1 VIFSQCVQGVY
12 VRIMNKLTMLVLSM
26 FLTTGATA
34 QVQHAPTVE
43 QCRADYAVWNMEH
56 LDATSYHVLDE
67 RMHEMGNCNVVDPA
81 HTDDYDLLGLRQSTE
96 LHNRLVDFLT
106 RHNLSSQFVV
116 EDAKGLR

>member
-1 VIFSQCVQGVY
+1 
-12 VRIMNKLTMLVLSM
+12 MNKHLLLVFSMLF
-26 FLTTGATA
+26 FLATGATA

-43 QCRADYAVWNMEH
+43 QCRADYAVWNIEH

-67 RMHEMGNCNVVDPA
+67 RMHEMGNCDVVDPA

-106 RHNLSSQFVV
+106 RHRLTGQFLE